1 MVFLQS
7 LLGGTSAVLF
17 NEPTSGID
25 PESRRLIW
33 TIMRTLIECEPQPQ
47 RESYGAQLS
56 RSGILTTHSL
66 EEAEALC
73 SRVAI
78 IIAGRIS
85 ALGTFL
91 TLQCKLYD
99 SLLYT

>member
-1 MVFLQS
+1 M
-7 LLGGTSAVLF
+7 LF
-17 NEPTSGID
+17 DEPTSGID

-33 TIMRTLIECEPQPQ
+33 TIMRSLIECEPQPQ
-47 RESYGAQLS
+47 RTEFSGAQLS

-73 SRVAI
+73 SRIAI

-85 ALGTFL
+85 ALGTCL
-91 TLQCKLYD
+91 TLQRQANQLI
-99 SLLYT
+99 L